1 MQHYYPI
8 KSITHYS
15 GSLYRINE
23 HLISVTNLY
32 SIDDAY
38 DAYVILKDLYCSFSI
53 SSSKLYVD
61 HRYRRAVVSRLD
73 AKKGIINNQTSFRIT
88 LIENRV
94 DGIGRPFQ
102 VFSEYTSS
110 RFNLKMTIQSMLD
123 V

>member
-1 MQHYYPI
+1 MRHYYPI
-8 KSITHYS
+8 KSISHYS

-53 SSSKLYVD
+53 NSSKLYVD

-73 AKKGIINNQTSFRIT
+73 AKKGIINTQTSFKIT

-110 RFNLKMTIQSMLD
+110 RSNLRMTIQSMLN